1 MVAAGTAVSMFG
13 GLLSSLGLEQAGSII
28 SDVGQGITMVGG
40 ALMAIPPLLTV
51 ITAHPIIAA
60 ITAFLLIVVGSI
72 IAISSYLKSMSADAQ
87 LEKAAK
93 DADAAADAAERAA
106 DKYKELSSSLDDLK
120 GKYNALDE
128 LRRGTQEW
136 NDSV

>member
-1 MVAAGTAVSMFG
+1 
-13 GLLSSLGLEQAGSII
+13 
-28 SDVGQGITMVGG
+28 MVGS
-40 ALMAIPPLLTV
+40 ALMIIPPILTL
-51 ITAHPIIAA
+51 ISAHPIIAV
-60 ITAFLLIVVGSI
+60 ITAFLLIVVGLI

-120 GKYNALDE
+120 GKYSALEE